1 MKTVKK
7 INELLDSVNM
17 KEDKALFVAYSKNS
31 ELVKSVAAGNIDDIQ
46 GMFERIIMD
55 ALEPDAPKHLKLMA
69 SAIIGAVINVTEE
82 ILFEDDEDEDE
93 DDDISCDECEL
104 NRVCDDEKAIAYR
117 KANRIPRPKNSRNGK
132 SNKKQSK

>member
-17 KEDKALFVAYSKNS
+17 KEDKALFVAYAKDG
-31 ELVKSVAAGNIDDIQ
+31 ELTRSVAAGNVDDIQ
-46 GMFERIIMD
+46 GMFERIITD
-55 ALEPDAPKHLKLMA
+55 ALEPDAPKNLKLMA

>member
-1 MKTVKK
+1 MKTLKK

-17 KEDKALFVAYSKNS
+17 KEDKALFVTYAKNS

-46 GMFERIIMD
+46 GMFERIITD

-82 ILFEDDEDEDE
+82 ILFEDDEDE

>member
-7 INELLDSVNM
+7 ISELLDSVKM
-17 KEDKALFVAYSKNS
+17 KEDKALFVAYAKNS

-46 GMFERIIMD
+46 GMFERIITD

-82 ILFEDDEDEDE
+82 ILFEDDEDED
-93 DDDISCDECEL
+93 DDISCDECEL
-104 NRVCDDEKAIAYR
+104 NRVCNDDKAIAYR

>member
-17 KEDKALFVAYSKNS
+17 KEDKALFVAYAKNS

-46 GMFERIIMD
+46 GMFESIITD

-69 SAIIGAVINVTEE
+69 SAIIRALINVAEE
-82 ILFEDDEDEDE
+82 ILFEDDENEDE
-93 DDDISCDECEL
+93 DISCDECEL
-104 NRVCDDEKAIAYR
+104 NRVCEDNKAIAYR

>member
-17 KEDKALFVAYSKNS
+17 KEDKALFVAYAKDG
-31 ELVKSVAAGNIDDIQ
+31 ELERSVAAGSIDDIQ
-46 GMFERIIMD
+46 GMFERIITD

-69 SAIIGAVINVTEE
+69 SAIIGAVINVAEE
-82 ILFEDDEDEDE
+82 ILFEDDEDE

>member
-17 KEDKALFVAYSKNS
+17 KEDKALFVAYAKNG
-31 ELVKSVAAGNIDDIQ
+31 ELVKGEAAGYVDDIQ
-46 GMFERIIMD
+46 GMFERIVMD
-55 ALEPDAPKHLKLMA
+55 ALEPDASKSQKLMA
-69 SAIIGAVINVTEE
+69 SAIIGAVINATEE
-82 ILFEDDEDEDE
+82 ILFEDDEDE

-104 NRVCDDEKAIAYR
+104 NRVCEDEKAIAYR

-132 SNKKQSK
+132 SNKKQPK

>member
-17 KEDKALFVAYSKNS
+17 KEDKALFVAYAKNG

-46 GMFERIIMD
+46 GMFERIITD
-55 ALEPDAPKHLKLMA
+55 ALEQDAPKHLKLMA
-69 SAIIGAVINVTEE
+69 SAIIGAVINATEE
-82 ILFEDDEDEDE
+82 IFFEDDEDE

-104 NRVCDDEKAIAYR
+104 NRVCEDNKAIAYR
-117 KANRIPRPKNSRNGK
+117 KANRIPRHKNSRNGK

>member
-17 KEDKALFVAYSKNS
+17 KEDKALFVAYAKNS

-46 GMFERIIMD
+46 GMFESIITD

-69 SAIIGAVINVTEE
+69 SAIIRALINVTGE
-82 ILFEDDEDEDE
+82 ILSEDDEDE

-104 NRVCDDEKAIAYR
+104 NRVCEDNKAIAYR

>member
-17 KEDKALFVAYSKNS
+17 KEDKALFVAYAKNS
-31 ELVKSVAAGNIDDIQ
+31 ELVKSVAAGSIDDIQ

-82 ILFEDDEDEDE
+82 ILFEDDEDED
-93 DDDISCDECEL
+93 DDISCDECEL
-104 NRVCDDEKAIAYR
+104 NRVCNDDKAIAYR

-132 SNKKQSK
+132 SNKKQPK

>member
-17 KEDKALFVAYSKNS
+17 KEDKALFVAYAKNS

-46 GMFERIIMD
+46 GMFESIITD

-69 SAIIGAVINVTEE
+69 SAIIRALINVTGE
-82 ILFEDDEDEDE
+82 ILSGDDEDE

-104 NRVCDDEKAIAYR
+104 NRVCEDNKAIAYR

>member
-7 INELLDSVNM
+7 ISELLDSVKM
-17 KEDKALFVAYSKNS
+17 KEDKALFVAYAKNS

-46 GMFERIIMD
+46 GMFERIITD

-69 SAIIGAVINVTEE
+69 SAIIGAVINATEE
-82 ILFEDDEDEDE
+82 ILFEDDEDED
-93 DDDISCDECEL
+93 DDISCGECEL
-104 NRVCDDEKAIAYR
+104 NRVCNEDKAIAYR

-132 SNKKQSK
+132 SNKKQPK

>member
-17 KEDKALFVAYSKNS
+17 KEDKALFVAYAKNS

-46 GMFERIIMD
+46 GMFESIITD
-55 ALEPDAPKHLKLMA
+55 ALEPDAPNHLKLMA

-82 ILFEDDEDEDE
+82 ILFEDDEDED
-93 DDDISCDECEL
+93 DDISCGECEL
-104 NRVCDDEKAIAYR
+104 NRVCEDNKAIAYR

-132 SNKKQSK
+132 SSKKQSK

>member
-7 INELLDSVNM
+7 INELLDSV
-17 KEDKALFVAYSKNS
+17 KQREDNALFVAYAKDG
-31 ELVKSVAAGNIDDIQ
+31 ELTRSVAAGNVDDIQ
-46 GMFERIIMD
+46 RMFEKIVMD
-55 ALEPDAPKHLKLMA
+55 ALEPDAPKPQKLIA
-69 SAIIGAVINVTEE
+69 SAIIGAVLNVTEE

-104 NRVCDDEKAIAYR
+104 NRVCDEENAIAYR

-132 SNKKQSK
+132 SNKKQPK

>member
-7 INELLDSVNM
+7 ISELLDSVSQR
-17 KEDKALFVAYSKNS
+17 EDKALFVAYAKNS

-55 ALEPDAPKHLKLMA
+55 ALEPDAPKRLKLMA

-82 ILFEDDEDEDE
+82 ILFEDD
-93 DDDISCDECEL
+93 DISCDECEL
-104 NRVCDDEKAIAYR
+104 NRVCNDDKAIAYR

>member
-17 KEDKALFVAYSKNS
+17 KEDKALFVAYAKDG
-31 ELVKSVAAGNIDDIQ
+31 ELERSVVAGSIDDIQ
-46 GMFERIIMD
+46 GMFERIITD

-69 SAIIGAVINVTEE
+69 SAIIGAVINVAEE
-82 ILFEDDEDEDE
+82 ILFEDDEDE

>member
-7 INELLDSVNM
+7 ISELLDSVKM
-17 KEDKALFVAYSKNS
+17 KEDKALFVAYAKNS

-46 GMFERIIMD
+46 GMFERIITD

-69 SAIIGAVINVTEE
+69 SAIIGAVVNVTEE
-82 ILFEDDEDEDE
+82 ILFEDDEDE

-104 NRVCDDEKAIAYR
+104 NLVCNDDKAIAYR
-117 KANRIPRPKNSRNGK
+117 KSNRIPRPKNSRNGK

>member
-17 KEDKALFVAYSKNS
+17 KEDKALFVAYAKND

-46 GMFERIIMD
+46 GMFESIITD

-69 SAIIGAVINVTEE
+69 SAIIGAVVNVTEE
-82 ILFEDDEDEDE
+82 ILSEDYEDE

-104 NRVCDDEKAIAYR
+104 NRVCEDNKAIAYR

>member
-17 KEDKALFVAYSKNS
+17 KEDKALFVAYAKNS

-46 GMFERIIMD
+46 GMFESIITD

-69 SAIIGAVINVTEE
+69 SAIIRALINVTGE
-82 ILFEDDEDEDE
+82 ILSGDDEDE

-104 NRVCDDEKAIAYR
+104 NRVCEDEKAIAYR
-117 KANRIPRPKNSRNGK
+117 KANRIPRPKNSHNGK

>member
-17 KEDKALFVAYSKNS
+17 KEDKALFVAYAKNS

-82 ILFEDDEDEDE
+82 ILFEDDED
-93 DDDISCDECEL
+93 DDISCDECEL
-104 NRVCDDEKAIAYR
+104 NRVCNNDEAIAYR
-117 KANRIPRPKNSRNGK
+117 KANRIPRPKNIRNGK
-132 SNKKQSK
+132 LNKKQSK

>member
-7 INELLDSVNM
+7 ISELLDSVKM
-17 KEDKALFVAYSKNS
+17 KEDKALFVAYAKNS

-46 GMFERIIMD
+46 GMFEGIITD
-55 ALEPDAPKHLKLMA
+55 ALEPDAPKHLKLIA
-69 SAIIGAVINVTEE
+69 SAIIGAVVNVTGG
-82 ILFEDDEDEDE
+82 ILFEDDEDE

-104 NRVCDDEKAIAYR
+104 NRVCNDDKAIAYR

>member
-17 KEDKALFVAYSKNS
+17 KEDKALFVAYAKNS

-46 GMFERIIMD
+46 GMFESIITD

-69 SAIIGAVINVTEE
+69 SAIIRALINVTGE
-82 ILFEDDEDEDE
+82 ILSGDDEDD

-104 NRVCDDEKAIAYR
+104 NRVCEDEKAIAYR
-117 KANRIPRPKNSRNGK
+117 KANRIPRPKNISNGK
-132 SNKKQSK
+132 SSKKQSK

>member
-17 KEDKALFVAYSKNS
+17 KEDKALFVAYAKDG
-31 ELVKSVAAGNIDDIQ
+31 ELARSVAAGNVDDIQ
-46 GMFERIIMD
+46 RMFERIVMD
-55 ALEPDAPKHLKLMA
+55 ALEPDAPKPQKLIA
-69 SAIIGAVINVTEE
+69 SAIVGAVISVTEE
-82 ILFEDDEDEDE
+82 ILFEDDEDE

-104 NRVCDDEKAIAYR
+104 NRVCDDDKAIAYR

-132 SNKKQSK
+132 SNKKQPK